1 MDKVQT
7 ILTAVSSIL
16 GIMLTVIVPLAIKAY
31 LAFKNGKATITQ
43 TSADKI
49 AAEKAKTNA
58 MNLLEMSKKA
68 NEIIE
73 ELEQKFAIQN
83 SILKHADPKYTL
95 GVIKKE
101 CALAQLSEFASTIG
115 TEFDRDYWSQQI
127 DSIIQITK
135 SVNWRIA

>member
-1 MDKVQT
+1 MDKIHT

-95 GVIKKE
+95 GAIKKE

-127 DSIIQITK
+127 DSIIQLTK